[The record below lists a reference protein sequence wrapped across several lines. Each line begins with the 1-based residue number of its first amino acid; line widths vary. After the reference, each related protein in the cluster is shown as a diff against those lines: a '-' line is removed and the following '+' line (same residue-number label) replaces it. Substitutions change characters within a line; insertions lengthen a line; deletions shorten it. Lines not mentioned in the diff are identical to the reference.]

1 MDILKDLSVARMTQV
16 FNELNPDQ
24 PVEKF
29 KNRAEATDALAGTL
43 RQLNKTIDAEGNLID
58 GNPDESAPS
67 APSAP
72 KEKKERKPRA
82 PSAGRVHDGMFLK
95 PADNF
100 EEIVKRPKYRNVVAA
115 FGEGSLVRDALPKL
129 GEGLN
134 LKSPMFATDRVAYMR
149 PYISKVLTLGG
160 LVRVPENDDASAA
173 PAPATAPE
181 AAPAEGESA
190 PAEA

>member
-1 MDILKDLSVARMTQV
+1 MDVLKDLSVARMTQV

-43 RQLNKTIDAEGNLID
+43 RQLNKTIDSEGNLID
-58 GNPDESAPS
+58 GNPDESAP

-72 KEKKERKPRA
+72 KQTKERKPRA

-95 PADNF
+95 PADNY
-100 EEIVKRPKYRNVVAA
+100 EELVKRPKYRNVVAA
-115 FGEGSLVRDALPKL
+115 FGEGALVRDAAPKL

-149 PYISKVLTLGG
+149 PYISKVLALGG

-173 PAPATAPE
+173 PAPSTE
-181 AAPAEGESA
+181 AAPADAPADA